1 MNTRPNIVLITADS
15 LRADRLGCYG
25 YRLPTTPNLDT
36 FAGESTRFT
45 HAFSNGPNT
54 PHAFPAIMA
63 GRCSL
68 QSRKLGLF
76 DVPVTLA
83 EALQQTGYHTMG
95 FNAANPY
102 ISRYFHYDRGFDQFY
117 DYLTFEIPQP
127 RGERRLPAE
136 SESASVDHSS
146 LITIPGLDVER
157 YLVGEESIRAKAQLE
172 MQFHEHVFHAVEKRP
187 EDKPVFLWLHY
198 MDTHYPY
205 LPQREPQVELNGH
218 SISRE
223 ENLRLNQRVREN
235 AALSPEALARVSG
248 LYNASVRQLDAKVG
262 ELFDFLK
269 RTALYDSS
277 LIVFTADHGEE
288 FMDHGDLQHKSKLY
302 DELMHVPLMV
312 KRPRQSRYY
321 ARSDLV
327 SLLQIAPSILACLDI
342 ENLFEYQ
349 SFFEDSSSY
358 VDNRNMAAFAAASYG
373 TDGRTPTDE
382 RMLQTD
388 IMPKVYCCR
397 SQHMKVITDTGG
409 ESQVFNL
416 LSDPTESRN
425 LFGSDNGEA
434 KALLGALT
442 DYVADLETT
451 RVKQQVLQLRDRMT
465 EGI

>member
-1 MNTRPNIVLITADS
+1 MNTQPNIVLMTADS

-25 YRLPTTPNLDT
+25 YRRPTTPNLDA
-36 FAGESTRFT
+36 FAAESTRFT

-102 ISRYFHYDRGFDQFY
+102 ISRYFHYDRGFDEFY
-117 DYLTFEIPQP
+117 DYLTFEIPPP
-127 RGERRLPAE
+127 RGERRRSAE
-136 SESASVDHSS
+136 SESTAVDHTS
-146 LITIPGLDVER
+146 LLTIPGLDVER

-172 MQFHEHVFHAVEKRP
+172 MQFHQHVFHAVEKRP
-187 EDKPVFLWLHY
+187 GGKPVFLWLHY

-205 LPQREPQVELNGH
+205 LPQKEPQVELNGH
-218 SISRE
+218 AISRE

-235 AALSPEALARVSG
+235 AALSPEALAQVSG
-248 LYNASVRQLDAKVG
+248 LYDAAVRQLDAKVA

-302 DELMHVPLMV
+302 DELIHVPLMV
-312 KRPRQSRYY
+312 KQPRQSQHY

-327 SLLQIAPSILACLDI
+327 SLLQIAPSILACLGI
-342 ENLFEYQ
+342 ENAFEYQ
-349 SFFEDSSSY
+349 SFFENASPRD
-358 VDNRNMAAFAAASYG
+358 DNRNTAIFATASYG
-373 TDGRTPTDE
+373 NDGGTPTDE
-382 RMLQTD
+382 RMFQTD
-388 IMPKVYCCR
+388 MMPKVYCCR
-397 SQHMKVITDTGG
+397 RQHIKVMMDTRG

-416 LSDPTESRN
+416 LSDPAESSD
-425 LFGSDNGEA
+425 LFGNDNSEA
-434 KALLGALT
+434 KALLAALT
-442 DYVADLETT
+442 DYIANLETT
-451 RVKQQVLQLRDRMT
+451 RVKQQVAPLRNRMT
-465 EGI
+465 QEI